1 MTTEEKREELRERI
15 AAGEQRNEDRKEFAD
30 YAREAR
36 DNAVDFAKEHPIATV
51 LGGIALGLVIGAL
64 TSRGR
69 QLGRRAG
76 VLATSLAEAGL
87 LYASDA
93 ALSGKDRLEDLGDGF
108 ASSARSA
115 RRDIG
120 YKAANASDE
129 LRSFGRSLSRKSARA
144 ARDARRSLAN

>member
-1 MTTEEKREELRERI
+1 MTTEEKREELRTRI
-15 AAGEQRNEDRKEFAD
+15 AAGEERNEQRKEFAD

-51 LGGIALGLVIGAL
+51 FGGVALGLVIGAL
-64 TSRGR
+64 TPKGR
-69 QLGRRAG
+69 RLGRRAG
-76 VLATSLAEAGL
+76 VLATTLAEAGL

-93 ALSGKDRLEDLGDGF
+93 ALSGKDRLEDIGDGL

-120 YKAANASDE
+120 YQAANASDG
-129 LRSFGRSLSRKSARA
+129 LRAFGRSLSRKSNRA
-144 ARDARRSLAN
+144 ARDARRSLAH